1 MDVLIARTRAAR
13 PATKTAG
20 KKPNVK
26 SAPVKKPKPD
36 ARTRRFLD
44 AVMGLKL

>member
-1 MDVLIARTRAAR
+1 MDALIARARAAR
-13 PATKTAG
+13 PATKTAA
-20 KKPNVK
+20 KKP
-26 SAPVKKPKPD
+26 PVRSTPAKEPKTD